1 MHDEIRFLQTGAD
14 ALNID
19 ARHISACYG
28 NMTNHKEDSMEKLM
42 LKIGAVFVS
51 VLAFSFC
58 AQAAGPEAFTVGE
71 RLTYS
76 LRWEKV
82 PAGEAILEV
91 LPGSAPEGQK
101 GLNFRVTAKTN
112 GFVDIFYKVRDR
124 IDSFTDPGVERSLL
138 YLKNQ
143 REGSYK
149 RDITVTFDWY
159 RLLARYHN
167 KVNGYKDPIRIM
179 PGTYDPLSIFYGFRM
194 QELAVGSVH
203 RLPVTDG
210 VKMIVG
216 KAEVVGREVIE
227 VPAGE
232 FDCFKVIPELTHLG
246 GVFKKSPDAKLEIW
260 VTADERKIPVKIS
273 SKVVVGKFHAVLTE
287 ADLPQLEL
295 ADDS

>member
-1 MHDEIRFLQTGAD
+1 MR
-14 ALNID
+14 N
-19 ARHISACYG
+19 Y
-28 NMTNHKEDSMEKLM
+28 KMEKLT
-42 LKIGAVFVS
+42 LKFAAVLLS
-51 VLAFSFC
+51 VLAFSIC
-58 AQAAGPEAFTVGE
+58 SHAAGPEPFSVGE

-82 PAGEAILEV
+82 PAGEAVLEV
-91 LPGSAPEGQK
+91 LPGATPEGET
-101 GLNFRVTAKTN
+101 GLNLRVTAKTN

-124 IDSFTDPGVERSLL
+124 IDSYTDPGVERSLL
-138 YLKNQ
+138 YLKKQ

-167 KVNGYKDPIRIM
+167 KVNGYKDRIM

-194 QELAVGSVH
+194 QELGLGSVH

-210 VKMIVG
+210 VKMIIG
-216 KAEVVGREVIE
+216 RAEVVGRETIE

-232 FDCFKVIPELTHLG
+232 FDCFKVIPELKHLG
-246 GVFKKSPDAKLEIW
+246 GVFKKSPDARLEIW

-273 SKVVVGKFHAVLTE
+273 SKVVVGKFHAVLTA
-287 ADLPQLEL
+287 ADLPPLEP
-295 ADDS
+295 DRGS